1 MLAQGNVSRLERPLS
16 RRPTLEFLKAE
27 AASGLILAAA
37 ALAALILANSP
48 WASDYFGF
56 IHTPLGVRIGPF
68 EESADVLDWVK
79 HGLMAIFFFVVGMEI
94 KFEVLKGELA
104 NPRRLAMPILAAI
117 GGMALP
123 ALIYIGV
130 NAGRDTMGHGA
141 WAVPTATDIAF
152 ALAALSAVSK
162 RLPSSL
168 RVFLLTLAIADDV
181 GAVGLI
187 GLLFSHGLHLRPL
200 LGAAGAL
207 LFMTGLGRWRSAPF
221 LFYAVGF
228 ALAWAFT
235 LKSGVSTSVA
245 GVLAAFTVP
254 VGPRRH
260 GQESVLHFFMDSL
273 HPYVAYGILPLFAF
287 VAAGFSFRGLTGAHF
302 TSPLTLGIVAGLFLG
317 KQLGVFGAVFLAVT
331 LGVGRKPTGAG
342 WLEVWGLSL
351 LCGTG
356 FTMSL
361 FIGALAFPASDLLGQ
376 NQARLGVVLG
386 SLLSAAA
393 GMAVL
398 ASAGAARAR
407 REAMEAP

>member
-1 MLAQGNVSRLERPLS
+1 LS
-16 RRPTLEFLKAE
+16 RRPTLEFLKTE
-27 AASGLILAAA
+27 AASGVILAAA
-37 ALAALILANSP
+37 ALAALVVANSP
-48 WASDYFGF
+48 WAEDYFAL
-56 IHTPLGVRIGPF
+56 IHYPFSVRIGPF
-68 EESADVLDWVK
+68 EETADLLDWVK

-94 KFEVLKGELA
+94 KYEVLKGELA
-104 NPRRLAMPILAAI
+104 NPRRLAMPILAAV

-123 ALIYIGV
+123 AAIYLAMNGWSP
-130 NAGRDTMGHGA
+130 GHGG

-152 ALAALSAVSK
+152 SLAALSMVSK
-162 RLPSSL
+162 SLPASL
-168 RVFLLTLAIADDV
+168 RVFLLTLAIADDL

-187 GLLFSHGLHLRPL
+187 GILFSQDLHARPL
-200 LGAAGAL
+200 IGAGAAL
-207 LFMTGLGRWRSAPF
+207 LFMMALGRWRSAPF
-221 LFYAVGF
+221 LFYAAGF

-254 VGPRRH
+254 VGPRRR
-260 GQESVLHFFMDSL
+260 GQESVLRHFMDSL

-287 VAAGFSFRGLTGAHF
+287 VAAGFSFSRITGAHF
-302 TSPLTLGIVAGLFLG
+302 TSPLTLGIVLGLFVG

-331 LGVGRKPTGAG
+331 LGLGRKPTGAT

-351 LCGTG
+351 LCGAG

-361 FIGALAFPASDLLGQ
+361 FIGALAFPAADLQAQ
-376 NQARLGVVLG
+376 NQARLGVVLA

-398 ASAGAARAR
+398 SSAGAARAR
-407 REAMEAP
+407 RESLVAG